1 MSMETT
7 SQTMRSYL
15 DAFLA
20 RGNFADYFIDE
31 VTWTTVGAGQELQGR
46 QPVRD
51 FLSWMH
57 TQAFDAHPR
66 VKTLVIGDG
75 QAALEADFVG
85 THTGEFLGMPPTGKT
100 VQVPYCV
107 IYDLRDD
114 KIAALRA
121 YIPMDLFTQ
130 QLG

>member
-15 DAFLA
+15 DALLA
-20 RGNFADYFIDE
+20 RGDFADYYTDE

-51 FLSWMH
+51 FLIWMH
-57 TQAFDAHPR
+57 TQAFDAHPK
-66 VKTLVIGDG
+66 VKTLIIGDG

-85 THTGEFLGMPPTGKT
+85 SHTGEFLGMAATGKP

>member
-1 MSMETT
+1 MSVETT
-7 SQTMRSYL
+7 AQTMRSYL

-20 RGNFADYFIDE
+20 RGNFAEYYTDE
-31 VTWTTVGAGQELQGR
+31 VTWTTVGADQELQGR

-51 FLSWMH
+51 FLIWMH
-57 TQAFDAHPR
+57 TQAFDAHPK
-66 VKTLVIGDG
+66 VKTLVVGDG

-85 THTGEFLGMPPTGKT
+85 THTGEFLGIPATGKS

-107 IYDLRDD
+107 VYDLQDD
-114 KIAALRA
+114 KLAALRA

-130 QLG
+130 QLE

>member
-1 MSMETT
+1 MSVEATT
-7 SQTMRSYL
+7 KTMRSYL
-15 DAFLA
+15 EAFLA
-20 RGNFADYFIDE
+20 RGDFADYFSEE
-31 VTWTTVGAGQELQGR
+31 VAWTMVGAGQELQGR

-51 FLSWMH
+51 FLIWMH
-57 TQAFDAHPR
+57 THAFDAHPK
-66 VKTLVIGDG
+66 VKTLVIADG
-75 QAALEADFVG
+75 QAVLEADFVG
-85 THTGEFLGMPPTGKT
+85 THTGEFLGMPATGRS

-107 IYDLRDD
+107 IYDLHDD